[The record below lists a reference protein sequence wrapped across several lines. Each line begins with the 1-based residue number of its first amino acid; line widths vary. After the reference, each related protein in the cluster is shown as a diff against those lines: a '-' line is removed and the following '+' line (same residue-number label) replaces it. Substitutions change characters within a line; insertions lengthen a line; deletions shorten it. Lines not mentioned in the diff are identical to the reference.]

1 MDPTPGRRAEML
13 AAGLCPAWVEE
24 ASPSAIWS
32 AWKAYKAP
40 PPEPEVYIVSDV
52 TGWVTQVP
60 LSEAVRRGLDFAD
73 TPQGLGL
80 VEAVKRGPKRFDP
93 RQWEGEWG
101 AWRDLPPQ
109 ERIRPNEKAPG
120 WYPAR

>member
-1 MDPTPGRRAEML
+1 MLRAGGGVVSAVPVDPTPGRRAELL

-40 PPEPEVYIVSDV
+40 PPEPEVYIVSDI

-73 TPQGLGL
+73 TPQGLGP
-80 VEAVKRGPKRFDP
+80 VRVVKRTGTFDP
-93 RQWEGEWG
+93 RNWVGEWG
-101 AWRDLPPQ
+101 AWRDANKQ
-109 ERIRPNEKAPG
+109 AAQG
-120 WYPAR
+120 

>member
-1 MDPTPGRRAEML
+1 MDPTPGRRAELL

-40 PPEPEVYIVSDV
+40 PPEPEVYIVSDI

-73 TPQGLGL
+73 TPQGLGP
-80 VEAVKRGPKRFDP
+80 VRVVKRTGTFDP
-93 RQWEGEWG
+93 RNWVGEWG
-101 AWRDLPPQ
+101 AWRDANKQ
-109 ERIRPNEKAPG
+109 AAQG
-120 WYPAR
+120 